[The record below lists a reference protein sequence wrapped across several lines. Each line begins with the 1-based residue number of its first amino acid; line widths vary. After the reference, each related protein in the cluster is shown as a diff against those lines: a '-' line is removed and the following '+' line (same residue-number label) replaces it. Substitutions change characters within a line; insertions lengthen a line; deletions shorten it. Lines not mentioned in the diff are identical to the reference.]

1 MCIKKIFSTLLFVV
15 CLSNIAAQMD
25 EKFYYPD
32 KEWLG
37 IDSLNYQE
45 ITLHADTDSIYSVI
59 IKPQELPKATILYF
73 HGNGGNISKWV
84 DHIRPLVD
92 DGFQICMLDYR
103 GYGKS
108 TGIPTHLNIAH
119 DAQMLLDTLL
129 KRKDIVDTKLI
140 IYGASI
146 GSQVA
151 THLTKNNND
160 KISALIL
167 DGMITSFT
175 DIALLTT
182 PKEYH
187 EHIKQ
192 FVISP
197 YSAKED
203 IKEIKNIKVLFIH
216 SKEDGIPIEGVQ
228 EIYNNLS
235 CPKIF
240 WIYKGRH
247 IEAPIE
253 YPKTFVEYVN
263 KLL

>member
-1 MCIKKIFSTLLFVV
+1 MKKIFNILLFVV
-15 CLSNIAAQMD
+15 YLSNVEAQMD

-32 KEWLG
+32 KEWSG
-37 IDSLNYQE
+37 IDSLCYQE
-45 ITLHADTDSIYSVI
+45 IILQADTDSIYSI
-59 IKPQELPKATILYF
+59 LIKPQEYPKATILHF
-73 HGNGGNISKWV
+73 HGNGANISKWV
-84 DHIRPLVD
+84 NHVRPLID
-92 DGFQICMLDYR
+92 NGFQVCMLDYR

-108 TGIPTHLNIAH
+108 TGTPTHLNIAH

-129 KRKDIVDTKLI
+129 KREDVVNTKLI
-140 IYGASI
+140 VYGVSI

-160 KISALIL
+160 KIAALIL

-175 DIALLTT
+175 DIALLTS

-187 EHIKQ
+187 EHIRQ
-192 FVISP
+192 FVTSP

-216 SKEDGIPIEGVQ
+216 SKEDEIPIEDTQ

-240 WIYKGRH
+240 WIYKGKH
-247 IEAPIE
+247 IDAPIK
-253 YPKTFVEYVN
+253 YPDTFVEYVN